1 MAAAVRELDICSP
14 GSFFGMTFFGDPRY
28 FKSNARKPFEK
39 EVYEYPLEKF
49 LTAFKEMASLHKN
62 PTCCRRAN
70 LPKIFA
76 MAMGRELEDYELDFV
91 LKFLDFGPALRPG
104 NLDFNEFKYGVEHM
118 IKMGLNKCN
127 KPKSFILGDGQTP
140 VPPPLQSSYSIMQED
155 HFKHRRKKVGPTC
168 EYRKSITG
176 NHDLG
181 WNHDLDPV
189 KGARTRTNKWNG
201 RHRTD
206 VTFNEGI
213 CLDNYYGIIL

>member
-1 MAAAVRELDICSP
+1 MISGEGVVGEGNLLDMAAAIRELDICSP

-91 LKFLDFGPALRPG
+91 LKFGDSSLPAEPNFFFLVVVFLVSG
-104 NLDFNEFKYGVEHM
+104 
-118 IKMGLNKCN
+118 
-127 KPKSFILGDGQTP
+127 IL
-140 VPPPLQSSYSIMQED
+140 YS
-155 HFKHRRKKVGPTC
+155 
-168 EYRKSITG
+168 
-176 NHDLG
+176 
-181 WNHDLDPV
+181 
-189 KGARTRTNKWNG
+189 
-201 RHRTD
+201 
-206 VTFNEGI
+206 
-213 CLDNYYGIIL
+213 